1 MPNLQRT
8 RGRLKSVLI
17 ALLCIDLVALVVL
30 VSPVG
35 HSRQEEIRTLEGQ
48 LQGKTK
54 QVAPLRGLD
63 KKVIEAKQEITDFY
77 QQRLP
82 GEYSQIYDELG
93 NLASANGAK
102 LTQAKYHQEDSE
114 AVGLRPVSIDA
125 VLSGDYVHV
134 VRFINALERDKLL
147 FIVNSIQ
154 LGDAQGGTVKL
165 QLKMQ
170 TYLKGGA

>member
-1 MPNLQRT
+1 MAGLLET
-8 RGRLKSVLI
+8 RARLKTVLI
-17 ALLCIDLVALVVL
+17 ALLCIDLVALIAL
-30 VSPVG
+30 ISPLG
-35 HSRQEEIRTLEGQ
+35 RSRQEEIRALESQ
-48 LQGKTK
+48 LQSKTK
-54 QVAPLRGLD
+54 QVLPLRGLD
-63 KKVIEAKQEITDFY
+63 KKVLEAKQEIADFY
-77 QQRLP
+77 QERLP

-93 NLASANGAK
+93 NLATANGAK
-102 LTQAKYHQEDSE
+102 LTQAKYHQEDRE
-114 AVGLRPVSIDA
+114 GMGLRPVSIDA

-134 VRFINALERDKLL
+134 VRFVNALERDKLL